1 MNIEAKTFNPEDMY
15 HMFDLNLLNK
25 DIFYFKNVVSYPKEL
40 INFINEVDL
49 IPESHTVISKWSAW
63 TASNDKDFVYG
74 KNKNIMPTNLT
85 KENKDT
91 ALGKKMLYIKNS
103 FEMAF
108 RMCLDTYLKSH
119 QLDPSL
125 YDLRMSQIPIRQW
138 VGPGMGPHCD
148 NYDGDTD
155 LAFSMISYLNSDY
168 EGGEIE
174 FPNHGISIKPE
185 EGSLLIFPSKEPY
198 LHKVNDVISGD
209 RYTSH
214 LSVYNSK
221 VV

>member
-1 MNIEAKTFNPEDMY
+1 MSSQDFNPEDMY
-15 HMFDLNLLNK
+15 HMFILKQLSS
-25 DIFYFKNVVSYPKEL
+25 DIWYFKNVISYPKEL
-40 INFINEVDL
+40 LQFINEVDL
-49 IPESHTVISKWSAW
+49 DERSHQTITQWSPW
-63 TASNDKDFVYG
+63 TASDNPAFVYG
-74 KNKNIMPTNLT
+74 KNKNIITNNV
-85 KENKDT
+85 KNKIDNGR
-91 ALGKKMLYIKNS
+91 LDQKILYIKNS
-103 FEMAF
+103 LEMAF
-108 RMCLDTYLKSH
+108 EMCLNQYLANH
-119 QLDPSL
+119 NLDPSRYNL
-125 YDLRMSQIPIRQW
+125 MTSEIPVRRW
-138 VGPGMGPHCD
+138 TGPGMGPHCD
-148 NYDGDTD
+148 NYDGDSD